1 MVTVVVEGKMD
12 AARDAPRQVL
22 QSFEQ
27 VGFGLDVRCGGH
39 QFLGLG
45 NRIGE
50 GTGEGMS
57 GHA

>member
-1 MVTVVVEGKMD
+1 MD